1 MEKEMSIEDKL
12 IYNNN
17 KLVADKIRKTL
28 LNIKIFL
35 EYLKKD
41 GFGSWFK
48 MLKMLKINSVKLR

>member
-1 MEKEMSIEDKL
+1 MEEEMSIEDKL

-41 GFGSWFK
+41 GFGS
-48 MLKMLKINSVKLR
+48 